1 MYLNIR
7 RRGPTLWMLFL
18 LGGFGS
24 LYSSEDEL
32 PTVSDLQAAYVDQN
46 GGLSTIRALKS
57 IVVYGEIAREDGGV
71 MEFKL
76 YRKRPQFYR
85 IDIQR
90 SRVKMITAHD
100 GENTQRK
107 LEEAG
112 GEHRTVELSDAEV
125 DAIQVSSEFDGP
137 FLQLYGQ
144 IESFEVLGVTE
155 VNGAP
160 AYELAVSPDAD
171 SPYDRI
177 WLDAENY
184 QEVMLRLRASK
195 GAESE
200 GRETMVFSD
209 FSKVRGVWV
218 AGKIRREVHNQVVS
232 TITID
237 RVRPNVGL
245 FNSFFERL

>member
-1 MYLNIR
+1 MIPTIVSR
-7 RRGPTLWMLFL
+7 DRTLWVLAL
-18 LGGFGS
+18 LSGLGS
-24 LYSSEDEL
+24 SLSAEDEL
-32 PTVSDLQAAYVDQN
+32 PTVSDLQAAHVEQN

-57 IVVYGEIAREDGGV
+57 LAVYGEIVGEDGGA

-76 YRKRPQFYR
+76 YRKRPNFYR

-90 SRVKMITAHD
+90 PQMKVITAHD

-107 LEEAG
+107 LEAAG
-112 GEHRTVELSDAEV
+112 GEHRTVELSEAEV
-125 DAIQVSSEFDGP
+125 EAIEISSEFDGP
-137 FLQLYGQ
+137 FFQLYGQ
-144 IESFEVLGVTE
+144 VEWLEVLGMAE
-155 VNGAP
+155 VDGAP
-160 AYELAVSPDAD
+160 AYELSVSPEAG

-184 QEVMLRLRASK
+184 QEVKVRVRASE

-200 GRETMVFSD
+200 ERQTMLFSD
-209 FSKVRGVWV
+209 FSKLRGVWV
-218 AGKIRREVHNQVVS
+218 AGKIRREVGDQPVV